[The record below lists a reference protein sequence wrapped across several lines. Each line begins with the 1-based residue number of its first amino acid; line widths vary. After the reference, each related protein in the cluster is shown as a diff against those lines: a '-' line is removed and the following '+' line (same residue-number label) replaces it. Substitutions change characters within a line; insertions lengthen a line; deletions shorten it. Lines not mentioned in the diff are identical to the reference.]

1 MESFMIKQIRIY
13 IFTFLFLI
21 TIPVFAKD
29 LTFGAEFTFT
39 NQNIL
44 KASKNAGSIVNI
56 PEAVEAAKAFRN
68 EVVRR
73 CNGCSVATET
83 NGYGVEVYKIIYP
96 DGWYFVIATDPAVV
110 EVQTKPSTI
119 QTVRSLQARM
129 QTDIFDAAKAVG
141 IVPDTSTGGGHIH
154 FDYKA
159 STDGN
164 LLRLRNFVVDF
175 ANHPELAQ
183 GLWAFDFHNSGPIAA
198 LPLTQRNAFEQ
209 LIADV
214 DSGVVKTAFQFV
226 TRLRKEVYNYHR
238 HGWAPADKYHAL
250 NVNRINDRNFP
261 EEAKTLEVRSIRPQ
275 KSAAEF
281 LALIEVIDGRLE
293 LNKTRKTSLEL
304 KLSQVDYYQ
313 GFDSKA
319 FQKHLKYIG
328 EAGVEPRDY
337 AFKYQRSLP
346 EGWAQA
352 FSTAQVHVTRF
363 CSRIFG
369 P

>member
-1 MESFMIKQIRIY
+1 MIKQIRNY
-13 IFTFLFLI
+13 IFTFLFLN
-21 TIPVFAKD
+21 TLPGFSKD

-39 NQNIL
+39 NQKIL
-44 KASKNAGSIVNI
+44 KASLNSGSIVNI
-56 PEAVEAAKAFRN
+56 PEAVESAKAFRD
-68 EVVRR
+68 EVIRR
-73 CNGCSVATET
+73 CNGCSVVTET
-83 NGYGVEVYKIIYP
+83 NSYGVDVYKIIYP

-119 QTVRSLQARM
+119 QTVRAIQERM
-129 QTDIFDAAKAVG
+129 QRDIFDAAKAVG
-141 IVPDTSTGGGHIH
+141 ILPDKGAGGGHIH

-164 LLRLRNFVVDF
+164 LLRLRNLVVDF

-214 DSGVVKTAFQFV
+214 DRGIVKTASQFV
-226 TRLRKEVYNYHR
+226 TRLRKEVYNYHK

-250 NVNRINDRNFP
+250 NVNRINDGHFP
-261 EEAKTLEVRSIRPQ
+261 EEAKTLELRSIRPQ

-281 LALIEVIDGRLE
+281 LALIKVIDGRLE
-293 LNKTRKTSLEL
+293 LNKTRIAPLEL
-304 KLSQVDYYQ
+304 RLPKVGYYE
-313 GFDSKA
+313 GIDSKA
-319 FQKHLKYIG
+319 FQKHLTYIA
-328 EAGVEPRDY
+328 EAGVDPREY

-352 FSTAQVHVTRF
+352 FSKAQVHITRF
-363 CSRIFG
+363 CSRIFDL
-369 P
+369 